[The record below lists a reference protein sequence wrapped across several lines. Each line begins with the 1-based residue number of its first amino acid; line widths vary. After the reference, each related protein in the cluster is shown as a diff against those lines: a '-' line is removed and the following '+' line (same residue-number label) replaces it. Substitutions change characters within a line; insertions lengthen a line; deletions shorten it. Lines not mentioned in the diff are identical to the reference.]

1 MEEHEKV
8 ECNDSKSS
16 KNRGLQ
22 KQEERSRTKRKSIMA
37 LKYGIGPKLLSFSAH
52 DGTPSESVAA
62 PMSL

>member
-1 MEEHEKV
+1 MEEHERV
-8 ECNDSKSS
+8 ECNYSKSG

-22 KQEERSRTKRKSIMA
+22 KQEELSRTKRKSIMA
-37 LKYGIGPKLLSFSAH
+37 LKYGIGPRLFSFSAL